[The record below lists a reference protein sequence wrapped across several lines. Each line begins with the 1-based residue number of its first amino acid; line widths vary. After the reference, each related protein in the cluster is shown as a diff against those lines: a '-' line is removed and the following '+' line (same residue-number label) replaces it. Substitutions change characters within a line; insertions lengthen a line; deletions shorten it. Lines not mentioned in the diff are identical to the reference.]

1 MTKAMQGYLELK
13 KEHPNHLVFVE
24 AKGGEWYEAF
34 FTDAELASKALGF
47 VLTGR
52 EYGEPQRAPMCC
64 IDKHKQETCG
74 EILNEKGY
82 NALFFERA
90 FLSLYMPL

>member
-1 MTKAMQGYLELK
+1 MTKAIQGYLELK
-13 KEHPNHLVFVE
+13 KTYPNHIVFVE

-52 EYGEPQRAPMCC
+52 DYGEPQRAPMCS
-64 IDKHKQETCG
+64 IDIHLQEICG
-74 EILNEKGY
+74 EILNERGY
-82 NALFFERA
+82 DVLFCERA